1 MEGFV
6 AQLVSSEMHGDHEA
20 GAQVLKGAESL
31 FGVHMV
37 LAEFRSVVGPDGKKG
52 DFRLQF
58 AADFPE
64 AIKIRGIPGVV
75 HDGAAKIDDIAA
87 VSPMEVGDLAGA
99 PMFGGD
105 KSDRGAGK
113 PQSFPPFHLIHLLE
127 ADSVHQVADPGRHND
142 RLVGGDLAETTPV
155 EVVEMGVGDEHQV
168 DVGQVVMGQTGMA
181 KAADDEQPIR
191 PVGIDKDVGFGALD
205 QKGRMANP
213 SQTNLPVF
221 QLGKNRLGTV
231 AVSPFPPE
239 EGGQENFRD
248 ETVGS
253 LPPGICG

>member
-1 MEGFV
+1 MERLV
-6 AQLVSSEMHGDHEA
+6 AQLVSSKMHGDHEA
-20 GAQVLKGAESL
+20 RAQVLKSAESL

-37 LAEFRSVVGPDGKKG
+37 LAELRSLVGPDGKQG
-52 DFRLQF
+52 DFRFQF

-64 AIKIRGIPGVV
+64 AIKIGGIPGVV
-75 HDGAAKIDDIAA
+75 HDGAAKIEDITT
-87 VSPMEVGDLAGA
+87 VSPMEVGDFAGA

-127 ADSVHQVADPGRHND
+127 TDSVHQVADPGRHND
-142 RLVGGDLAETTPV
+142 RLVGGDLAETPPV
-155 EVVEMGVGDEHQV
+155 EVIEMGVGDEHQV
-168 DVGQVVMGQTGMA
+168 DVGQVVMGQTGVA

-213 SQTNLPVF
+213 GQTNFPVF
-221 QLGKNRLGTV
+221 QLGKNRLDAV

-248 ETVGS
+248 EAVGS
-253 LPPGICG
+253 LPPGM